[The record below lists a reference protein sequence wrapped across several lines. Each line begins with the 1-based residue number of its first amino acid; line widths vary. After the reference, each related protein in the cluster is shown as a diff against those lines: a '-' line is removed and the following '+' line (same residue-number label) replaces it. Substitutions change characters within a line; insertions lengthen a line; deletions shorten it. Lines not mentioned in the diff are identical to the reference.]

1 MDALSDVLRV
11 MRLSGGVFL
20 NAELTD
26 PWCLRVSI
34 APNSCAPYL
43 GRNAYLVA
51 YHFVLEG
58 RMRVRMP
65 DGAELDVDA
74 GQSVLFPH
82 NDPHLLGSDLD
93 VPPIDGD
100 DVVQPP
106 TDGGLSR
113 IVLGGGG
120 ACTRI
125 VCGFLGTDD
134 VRGNPVVAALPRV
147 LRLDVRNDISADWVR
162 NTFCYAAEEI
172 AAGRP
177 GSAAM
182 MAKLSEILLVEAI
195 RRYAETLSDDQTG
208 WLAALR
214 DPFLAR
220 AVARLHADIA
230 AAWTVDALARRVGL
244 SRSALAERFTRV
256 LGMPP
261 MQYLA
266 KWRMHVAAH
275 ELRASGKS
283 IAQIAELVGYDSEA
297 SFTRAFKRA
306 VGMPPAAW
314 RRQHETS

>member
-20 NAELTD
+20 NAEFTA

-58 RMRVRMP
+58 HMRVRMP
-65 DGAELDVDA
+65 DGEELDAEA

-82 NDPHLLGSDLD
+82 NDPHLLGSDLALTP
-93 VPPIDGD
+93 VDGD
-100 DVVQPP
+100 RVVHVPA
-106 TDGGLSR
+106 DGGLSR

-120 ACTRI
+120 ARTRI
-125 VCGFLGTDD
+125 VCGFLGAED
-134 VRGNPVVAALPRV
+134 VRGNPVVAALPAA
-147 LRLDVRNDISADWVR
+147 LRLDVRNDVSADWVR

-195 RRYAETLSDDQTG
+195 RRYAETLTDEQTG

-214 DPFLAR
+214 DPYLAR
-220 AVARLHADIA
+220 AVARLHADVA
-230 AAWTVDALARRVGL
+230 ASWTVDALARRVGL

-266 KWRMHVAAH
+266 QWRMHVAAQ

-283 IAQIAELVGYDSEA
+283 IAQIAEEVGYESEA

-306 VGMPPAAW
+306 LGMPPAAW
-314 RRQHETS
+314 RRQRETG